1 MPRRAG
7 TPGVAA
13 AEDAPRADVSR
24 VHASRRDCLVG
35 SLFWLLATCGCSAW
49 KDPTQPPL
57 QLPAHRLAHDS
68 VGLEITFVRVPA
80 GNSPMA
86 DELWERV
93 DEQCLDAKSRMELNR
108 NGFRAGL
115 VGSQLPESL
124 RRLLD
129 EQKQQNQLDRL
140 VSSETDVLAQNR
152 QLQNRSGQRSEIVAG
167 PPQPEMVALFK
178 AEQQAKI
185 TGKTFRDAQCIL
197 ATRCF
202 PRSDGSVRLELIPEV
217 HHGEPRK
224 QWVAGEG
231 TFHLLSGRERE
242 VFAEL
247 KMQLT
252 LQRGQTLVI
261 SSTPETK
268 GLGQNFFVEA
278 GRGATQQKI
287 FLVRLSQ
294 TQRDE
299 LFDPPGKKE
308 KSGSEGKGDNN
319 GANAPGA

>member
-1 MPRRAG
+1 MHRS
-7 TPGVAA
+7 
-13 AEDAPRADVSR
+13 APTRPMSL
-24 VHASRRDCLVG
+24 SRRRCLSG
-35 SLFWLLATCGCSAW
+35 SLAWLLAACGCSAW
-49 KDPTQPPL
+49 KDSTTPPL
-57 QLPAHRLAHDS
+57 QLPAHRLAPDS

-80 GNSPMA
+80 GNTTMT
-86 DELWERV
+86 DELWARV
-93 DEQCLDAKSRMELNR
+93 DEQCVDAKTRMELNR

-124 RRLLD
+124 RHLLD

-167 PPQPEMVALFK
+167 PPQPEMVALYK

-185 TGKTFRDAQCIL
+185 TGRTFRDAQCIL

-202 PRSDGSVRLELIPEV
+202 PQTDGSVRLELIPEV

-242 VFAEL
+242 EFAEL
-247 KMQLT
+247 KMQLL
-252 LQRGQTLVI
+252 LQRGQTLVL
-261 SSTPETK
+261 SSTPDTK
-268 GLGQNFFVEA
+268 GLGQNFFVES
-278 GRGATQQKI
+278 GRGAAQQKI

-299 LFDPPGKKE
+299 LFDPPQKKPE
-308 KSGSEGKGDNN
+308 A
-319 GANAPGA
+319 GAELAGLP

>member
-1 MPRRAG
+1 MPRCAG
-7 TPGVAA
+7 MLGTAA
-13 AEDAPRADVSR
+13 AEGHPFAMTRRVDAN
-24 VHASRRDCLVG
+24 RRRCLVG
-35 SLFWLLATCGCSAW
+35 SLFWLLAACGCTAW
-49 KDPTQPPL
+49 KDPTSPPL
-57 QLPAHRLAHDS
+57 QLPAHRLSPDS

-80 GNSPMA
+80 GNSSMT

-93 DEQCLDAKSRMELNR
+93 DEQCVDAKSRMELNR

-167 PPQPEMVALFK
+167 PPQPEMVALYK

-202 PRSDGSVRLELIPEV
+202 PQNDGSVRMELIPEV

-247 KMQLT
+247 KMHLT
-252 LQRGQTLVI
+252 LQRGQTLVL

-268 GLGQNFFVEA
+268 GLGQNFFIES

-299 LFDPPGKKE
+299 LFDAPQEKKPGQAAE
-308 KSGSEGKGDNN
+308 LAGS
-319 GANAPGA
+319 P